1 LDTSDAVTRLN
12 EPDPSPSE
20 NEENYQ
26 RSSSTSLFSS
36 GKYSSGTIINKRY
49 RIENLLGKG
58 GMGEVYRA
66 EDLKLQQTVALKFL
80 PIDLDDNPSRLELFL
95 NEVRIARRVSHPNV
109 CRVYDIDESNG
120 QHFLSMEYID
130 GEDLGALLRR
140 IGRLPE
146 DKALEISRQ
155 LCAGLGAA
163 HKQSVLHRDLK
174 PANIMLDGKGKVR
187 ITDFGLAVLKE
198 QLGSVEVR
206 SGTPAYMSPEQL
218 KGLEVTERSD
228 IFSLGLVLYEIFTG
242 KRVFDARSMDQL
254 TQLHASPPTSLQE
267 VSVRL
272 DPAVEQAILRC
283 LERDPERRP
292 ASALELSASLPGGDP
307 LKAALEAG
315 ETPSP
320 ELVAT
325 AGTIGKLR
333 FLPGLACLLIV
344 LLGTLLT
351 LKLSEKGLLGITELE
366 RTPESLAEQAGQM
379 LSDFGWELESKDNA
393 FGFIENQDLLNHI
406 EATDK
411 STQRWDILS
420 ENALPG
426 LIFWYRQSPRPLS
439 GTIGSRI
446 TYSDP
451 PFNLAE
457 MVRLKLTPSGQLLEL
472 EIQPNKVD
480 REDNSSASWGL
491 LFEAAGLNYTQ
502 YRETESTWIPPV
514 FADERKSWVSINP
527 EIEHRV
533 ESGSYKG
540 QVTYFKILESWTREA
555 RFQTIPETSGMLISS
570 ILGGALIISMI
581 VGSLLLARRNLKKG
595 RGNPGGAFRVSLCL
609 FVISLTA
616 WALRADHV
624 ADLGQEVDQ
633 LVRAISYSLFSSC
646 IVWLLYVAL
655 EPYLRKRW
663 PEGVISWNR
672 LLTGRFSD
680 PLIARDLLIG
690 SAFGV
695 TIGIVVFLGPWVNS
709 YFGIPSST
717 PDIIST
723 SPLLGL
729 RYQVGNLLRWA
740 GTALQS
746 GLGFFIILLMARLVL
761 RKDWLALIAVFI
773 LGILE
778 NIQSLTEFNL
788 SFMIGVFLMAF
799 VWCLIVFL
807 MLRFG
812 MVAGIV
818 GFFTAN
824 FLLGSPLT
832 TNFSSWFLG
841 ATAFTVSVIFLIA
854 GYGFFVSVEKGRLI
868 SDEFD

>member
-1 LDTSDAVTRLN
+1 
-12 EPDPSPSE
+12 
-20 NEENYQ
+20 
-26 RSSSTSLFSS
+26 
-36 GKYSSGTIINKRY
+36 
-49 RIENLLGKG
+49 
-58 GMGEVYRA
+58 
-66 EDLKLQQTVALKFL
+66 
-80 PIDLDDNPSRLELFL
+80 
-95 NEVRIARRVSHPNV
+95 
-109 CRVYDIDESNG
+109 
-120 QHFLSMEYID
+120 
-130 GEDLGALLRR
+130 
-140 IGRLPE
+140 
-146 DKALEISRQ
+146 
-155 LCAGLGAA
+155 
-163 HKQSVLHRDLK
+163 
-174 PANIMLDGKGKVR
+174 
-187 ITDFGLAVLKE
+187 
-198 QLGSVEVR
+198 
-206 SGTPAYMSPEQL
+206 
-218 KGLEVTERSD
+218 
-228 IFSLGLVLYEIFTG
+228 
-242 KRVFDARSMDQL
+242 
-254 TQLHASPPTSLQE
+254 
-267 VSVRL
+267 
-272 DPAVEQAILRC
+272 
-283 LERDPERRP
+283 
-292 ASALELSASLPGGDP
+292 
-307 LKAALEAG
+307 
-315 ETPSP
+315 
-320 ELVAT
+320 
-325 AGTIGKLR
+325 
-333 FLPGLACLLIV
+333 
-344 LLGTLLT
+344 
-351 LKLSEKGLLGITELE
+351 
-366 RTPESLAEQAGQM
+366 
-379 LSDFGWELESKDNA
+379 
-393 FGFIENQDLLNHI
+393 
-406 EATDK
+406 
-411 STQRWDILS
+411 
-420 ENALPG
+420 
-426 LIFWYRQSPRPLS
+426 
-439 GTIGSRI
+439 
-446 TYSDP
+446 
-451 PFNLAE
+451 
-457 MVRLKLTPSGQLLEL
+457 
-472 EIQPNKVD
+472 
-480 REDNSSASWGL
+480 
-491 LFEAAGLNYTQ
+491 
-502 YRETESTWIPPV
+502 
-514 FADERKSWVSINP
+514 
-527 EIEHRV
+527 
-533 ESGSYKG
+533 
-540 QVTYFKILESWTREA
+540 
-555 RFQTIPETSGMLISS
+555 MLISS

-695 TIGIVVFLGPWVNS
+695 TIGIVVF
-709 YFGIPSST
+709 
-717 PDIIST
+717 
-723 SPLLGL
+723 LGL